1 LTVAES
7 KGKAPDGPDRNS
19 RAGPCCDIGVV
30 FAVKG
35 VVAFFFDDN
44 GAFDD
49 LATFFEDGVEGLALG
64 FLFAAIYSS

>member
-7 KGKAPDGPDRNS
+7 EGTALDGPDRNR

-35 VVAFFFDDN
+35 VVAFFFFDS

-49 LATFFEDGVEGLALG
+49 LATFLGDGVKGLALG

>member
-1 LTVAES
+1 
-7 KGKAPDGPDRNS
+7 
-19 RAGPCCDIGVV
+19 V

-35 VVAFFFDDN
+35 VVAFFFFDS

-49 LATFFEDGVEGLALG
+49 LATFLGDGVKGLALG